1 MPSHKKCDI
10 LIEKGDKDMT
20 LFLLYWLISG
30 TTALFIGIKNAKGP
44 ENTKKVEDFARDFN
58 ISERRTV
65 VIFYASFFLLGFIAL
80 PVVMLRKLVGIIRH

>member
-1 MPSHKKCDI
+1 
-10 LIEKGDKDMT
+10 MT

-30 TTALFIGIKNAKGP
+30 TTALFIGIKNARGP

-65 VIFYASFFLLGFIAL
+65 VIFYIGFFTLGFIAL
-80 PVVMLRKLVGIIRH
+80 PVVIFRKLFDLIKK